1 MEKVIDDRAI
11 IRKVLEGDR
20 EAYAELV
27 RRHSSRVIRLC
38 AALLSDPV
46 EAEDAAQEV
55 FLKAY
60 RSLKSYRGGSAFSTW
75 LYRLTFNY
83 CTDLLRRRGRQK
95 MEPMEMEIAPDPRP
109 NPQKEWEA
117 GDTVRRLLDS
127 LTEEAKTILILRE
140 VQGLSYEETAQVL
153 DCSVDAVKARLRRA
167 RQAAQGK
174 ARFL

>member
-11 IRKVLEGDR
+11 IQKVLEGDR

-27 RRHSSRVIRLC
+27 RRHSCRVIALC
-38 AALLSDPV
+38 SALLSDPV
-46 EAEDAAQEV
+46 QAEDAAQEV

-83 CTDLLRRRGRQK
+83 CTDLLRRRGRQR
-95 MEPMEMEIAPDPRP
+95 MEPMEMEIVPDPRP

-117 GDTVRRLLDS
+117 DDTVRRLLDS
-127 LTEEAKTILILRE
+127 LPEEAKTILILRE
-140 VQGLSYEETAQVL
+140 IQGLNYEEIAEVL
-153 DCSVDAVKARLRRA
+153 SCSVDAVKARR
-167 RQAAQGK
+167 AAQEK